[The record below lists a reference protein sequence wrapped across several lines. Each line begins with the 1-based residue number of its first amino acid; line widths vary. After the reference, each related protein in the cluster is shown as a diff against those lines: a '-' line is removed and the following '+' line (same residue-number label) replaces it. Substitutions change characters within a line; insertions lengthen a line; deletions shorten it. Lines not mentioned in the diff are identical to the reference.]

1 MLQSLHVRNLAIV
14 EDLTIEFE
22 PGMNVIT
29 GETGAGKSVFVGA
42 LNLLMGER
50 ADRTLIRSG
59 EDQCVVEAAF
69 HLKDAREVDA
79 VLHELGLAACDDGQ
93 LLVRRIVSAAGGG
106 RNFINDGPATAQA
119 LKRLGDAL
127 VDMHGPHD
135 HQSLLSP
142 RFQVDLLD
150 AFGRLEDP
158 RAAYVTI
165 YRRLLDLEE
174 RRRALEGDDQ
184 QVAQQLD
191 LLAFQVRELESAGLV
206 AGEDAEVEKEQAVL
220 ANARQVLDLGEAIRM
235 ALSEG
240 DSSAFNALAQAQRG
254 LSDLARIIEAA
265 AGWRD
270 EAKAL
275 AVRIQELGHD
285 ISDAIEKAEADPQRL
300 QWLEERMAVYHRL
313 KRKYGL
319 GVPDLIARL
328 ADLKVRLHDLQTRGE
343 QVAAVAAEIAA
354 ARAELAD
361 AGKKLSRRRQTAAGK
376 LAEAV
381 TGELRK
387 LGFQHGGFS
396 VGVTPAEPGPVGMDT
411 IEFGFA
417 PNVGEPS
424 RPLRTIASSGEIS
437 RVMLA
442 TKSVLAAHDRI
453 PVLVFDEIDVNIG
466 GPTANA
472 VGSMLGDVART
483 HQVLC
488 ITHLPQVAVHG
499 ATHFAVTKEV
509 AGNRTR
515 TRISRLD
522 EDGRAEEVARMLG
535 GRDLTSV
542 TLKHAREM
550 LRKARS

>member
-29 GETGAGKSVFVGA
+29 GETGAGKSVFIGA

-50 ADRTLIRSG
+50 ADRSLIRAG
-59 EDQCVVEAAF
+59 EEQCVVDAAF
-69 HLKDAREVDA
+69 HLKDTREIDA
-79 VLHELGLAACDDGQ
+79 ALHELGLAPCDEGQ
-93 LLVRRIVSAAGGG
+93 LLVRRIVSSSGGG
-106 RNFINDGPATAQA
+106 RNFINDGPATVQA
-119 LKRLGDAL
+119 LKRIGDVL

-150 AFGRLEDP
+150 AFGRLDEP
-158 RAAYVTI
+158 RANYAAI
-165 YRRLLDLEE
+165 YRRLAALED
-174 RRRALEGDDQ
+174 RRRALDDGDE

-191 LLAFQVRELESAGLV
+191 LLAFQVKELESAGLV
-206 AGEDAEVEKEQAVL
+206 AGEDVEVEKEQAVL
-220 ANARQVLDLGEAIRM
+220 ANARQVLDLGQSISA

-240 DSSAFNALAQAQRG
+240 DSSAFNALAQAQRSMND
-254 LSDLARIIEAA
+254 LSRIVEAA

-270 EAKAL
+270 EAKAI
-275 AVRIQELGHD
+275 AMRIQELAHD
-285 ISDAIEKAEADPQRL
+285 VSDTIEKAEADPQRL

-319 GVPDLIARL
+319 DVPGLIARL
-328 ADLKVRLHDLQTRGE
+328 GELKGRMHDLRTRGE
-343 QVAAVAAEIAA
+343 QIAAIAAEADA
-354 ARAELAD
+354 ARAELRE
-361 AGKKLSRRRQTAAGK
+361 AGKKLSRRRLAAAGK

-381 TGELRK
+381 TAELRK
-387 LGFQHGGFS
+387 LGFQHGTFS
-396 VGVTPAEPGPVGMDT
+396 VGMTPIEPGPVGMDAV
-411 IEFGFA
+411 EFGFA

-424 RPLRTIASSGEIS
+424 RPLRAIASSGEIS

-472 VGSMLGDVART
+472 VGAMLADVART

-499 ATHFAVTKEV
+499 GSHFAVTKEV
-509 AGNRTR
+509 TGNRTR
-515 TRISRLD
+515 TRITRLD
-522 EDGRAEEVARMLG
+522 DDGRAEEVARMLG

-550 LRKARS
+550 LRKPRG